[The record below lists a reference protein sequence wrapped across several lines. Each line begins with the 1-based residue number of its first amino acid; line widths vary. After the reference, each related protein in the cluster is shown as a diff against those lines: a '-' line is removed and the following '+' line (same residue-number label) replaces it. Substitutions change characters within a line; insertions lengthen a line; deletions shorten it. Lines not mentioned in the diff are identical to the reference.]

1 MNDASYWR
9 LADIEGLISAMSAL
23 PPKAN
28 IDRRSWN
35 VRFTPESG
43 HSGPAGNAP
52 LARTS
57 EKHTGARQNNPD
69 FGELA
74 RLSIDFD

>member
-1 MNDASYWR
+1 MGRAWALDRSPMSA
-9 LADIEGLISAMSAL
+9 LGQEQTFPDVQAMSAL
-23 PPKAN
+23 PPKRTLRA
-28 IDRRSWN
+28 RRQ
-35 VRFTPESG
+35 R
-43 HSGPAGNAP
+43 P
-52 LARTS
+52 LARIS